1 MNKYGTGI
9 GLFTANNIVAQM
21 GPCEKMFI
29 SSEEGKGSKF
39 SFFIY
44 QNLNDKNIKNELSL
58 IDSDK

>member
-44 QNLNDKNIKNELSL
+44 
-58 IDSDK
+58 